1 MNLSIQQPVLHS
13 GEQVR
18 LRRAISERV
27 QFLSR
32 DESGARQVL
41 YRALYRSIKE
51 KYQVSSYKELKQN
64 QLQDALRFVA
74 HWGGEL
80 HEKRS

>member
-1 MNLSIQQPVLHS
+1 MNLSIQQPLLHS